1 MSARADPA
9 TLAFLTLPPLM
20 WASNAI
26 VGRFSVAG
34 AAPLVSPVLFNTLR
48 WTVALAVLFVLAHWR
63 MPRPAPGK
71 PALPSA
77 ALPDASFAAARAAP
91 LTSATASP
99 PRPARASWLIYAA
112 LGLFSVTAYNALQYQ
127 ALRTSG
133 AINVTLIAASGP
145 VWMLLLGRLFFDERS
160 RGWAWAG
167 AALSLA
173 GVLVVLSGG
182 QAARLLG
189 LRLAP
194 GDLYMLAAVL
204 SWSLYSWL
212 LRRHRPDAPAARF
225 LLVQTAWGLVLGL
238 PFLAAEWAAGQMV
251 LRLEWRTALV
261 VAWVALG
268 PSLLAYWCWDRGVA
282 RAGAVLPS
290 FFGNLTPLFAAL
302 MSAALLGEPP
312 HGYHVAA
319 FALVAGGIVLSQRGA
334 RRATG
339 APAAPRASQSPGGHR
354 GNPLDKD

>member
-48 WTVALAVLFVLAHWR
+48 WTVALAVLVVLTRWR
-63 MPRPAPGK
+63 APRPVPGQPASRSAALSDAPSDT
-71 PALPSA
+71 PSA
-77 ALPDASFAAARAAP
+77 AHSATR
-91 LTSATASP
+91 TSAPASLLRRI
-99 PRPARASWLIYAA
+99 RPSWLIYAA

-182 QAARLLG
+182 QAARLVR

-225 LLVQTAWGLVLGL
+225 LLAQTAWGLALGL

-251 LRLEWRTALV
+251 LRLEWRTVLV

-312 HGYHVAA
+312 RGYHVAA

-334 RRATG
+334 RRAG
-339 APAAPRASQSPGGHR
+339 QSPGSHR
-354 GNPLDKD
+354 GDPPEKDRRTHS